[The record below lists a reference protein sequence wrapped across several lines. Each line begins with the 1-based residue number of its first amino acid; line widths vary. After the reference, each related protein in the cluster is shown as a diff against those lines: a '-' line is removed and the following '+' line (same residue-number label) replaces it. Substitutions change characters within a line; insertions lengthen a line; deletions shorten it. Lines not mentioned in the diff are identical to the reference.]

1 MYSPPPKR
9 AECLAM
15 QVIEPTTRSR
25 ATAWVITVLLFSLP
39 SVIFVI
45 LQALYAPAMLPGF
58 LDLVVVWT
66 ITVTGMVGFLL
77 TLAACVVA
85 VVATFQK
92 QVPRAANMV
101 MWVLVLSSFLA
112 CLYLSRTP
120 L

>member
-1 MYSPPPKR
+1 
-9 AECLAM
+9 M
-15 QVIEPTTRSR
+15 QLIERTSK
-25 ATAWVITVLLFSLP
+25 ATPWVISVLLLSLP
-39 SVIFVI
+39 STIFVVF
-45 LQALYAPAMLPGF
+45 QALYAPSMLSEF

-85 VVATFQK
+85 AVATCQGR
-92 QVPRAANMV
+92 VPRAANV
-101 MWVLVLSSFLA
+101 LMWVLVSLSFLA

>member
-1 MYSPPPKR
+1 
-9 AECLAM
+9 M
-15 QVIEPTTRSR
+15 QAIERTTRSR
-25 ATAWVITVLLFSLP
+25 ATPWVVTVLLLSLP

-45 LQALYAPAMLPGF
+45 LHALYAPARLTGF

-92 QVPRAANMV
+92 QVPRAASIA
-101 MWVLVLSSFLA
+101 MWVFVSLSFLA
-112 CLYLSRTP
+112 CLYLSQTP
-120 L
+120 P